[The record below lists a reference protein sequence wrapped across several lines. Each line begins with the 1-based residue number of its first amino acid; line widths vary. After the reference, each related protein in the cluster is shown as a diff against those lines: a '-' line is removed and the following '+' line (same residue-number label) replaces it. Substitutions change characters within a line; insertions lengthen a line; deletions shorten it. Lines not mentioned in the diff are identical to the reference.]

1 MLFLKKSEL
10 FGVDRTKVICFRA
23 YFMHDSCIYQLF
35 FDLMPVSQSQRF
47 QRINE
52 QLRRGGAVP
61 TAELMRV
68 CEVAE
73 RTLKEDLNQM
83 RDRYRAPIKYNRRLG
98 GYHYYKSFDL
108 KTVEI
113 ELTNQDVAALK
124 NAVATLNQFRD
135 LAVFADFRGAV
146 DKIEQ
151 AVRFRISQPPT
162 SQAYITFEA
171 VPPGRGNELLDAL
184 LVACMN
190 RQVIQFA
197 YQKYDDPAPRLR
209 TVFPH
214 LMKEHRNRWYIIGH
228 ELDPLQLRVFGLDR
242 VVADSLIS
250 TDLSIDPPPFDAET
264 YFRPALGVAVYD
276 DPAEEVLLSFS
287 RKEGLHFRAQPF
299 YPFREEDIL
308 IDTVEEFRVRL
319 SIIINRELVFVL
331 ARLGDSVKVLA
342 PDSLIQKLT
351 EFLKNTLKKYSL

>member
-1 MLFLKKSEL
+1 
-10 FGVDRTKVICFRA
+10 
-23 YFMHDSCIYQLF
+23 
-35 FDLMPVSQSQRF
+35 MPVSQSQRF
-47 QRINE
+47 QRIND
-52 QLRRGGAVP
+52 QLRRGAAIP
-61 TAELMRV
+61 TAKLMQV
-68 CEVAE
+68 CGVAI
-73 RTLKEDLNQM
+73 RTLKEDINQM
-83 RDRYRAPIKYNRRLG
+83 RDRYRAPIQYSRRLG
-98 GYHYYKSFDL
+98 GYHYYDSFDL
-108 KTVEI
+108 KTVEM

-146 DKIEQ
+146 EKIEQ
-151 AVRFRISQPPT
+151 AVRFRISQPLT
-162 SQAYITFEA
+162 SQAYIAFEA

-190 RQVIQFA
+190 RQVIQFE

-228 ELDPLQLRVFGLDR
+228 ELYPPQLRVFGLDR
-242 VVADSLIS
+242 VVADSLK
-250 TDLSIDPPPFDAET
+250 SITVLIDAPLFDAET

-276 DPAEEVLLSFS
+276 DPIEDVILSFT

-308 IDTVEEFRVRL
+308 VDTENEFRVRL
-319 SIIINRELVFVL
+319 SIIINRELVFEL
-331 ARLGDSVKVLA
+331 ARLGDSVKILA
-342 PDSLIQKLT
+342 PDSLVQKLT
-351 EFLKNTLKKYSL
+351 AFLQNTLYQYQQPDN

>member
-1 MLFLKKSEL
+1 
-10 FGVDRTKVICFRA
+10 
-23 YFMHDSCIYQLF
+23 
-35 FDLMPVSQSQRF
+35 MPVTQSKRF

-52 QLRRGGAVP
+52 QLKRGSAIP
-61 TAELMRV
+61 TAELMQI
-68 CEVAE
+68 CGVAE

-83 RDRYRAPIKYNRRLG
+83 RERYRAPIQYSRRLG
-98 GYHYYKSFDL
+98 GYRYERPFDL

-146 DKIEQ
+146 EKIEQ
-151 AVRFRISQPPT
+151 AVRFRISQPLT
-162 SQAYITFEA
+162 SQAYIAFEA
-171 VPPGRGNELLDAL
+171 VPPGRGNELLDTL

-190 RQVIQFA
+190 KEVIQFE

-214 LMKEHRNRWYIIGH
+214 LMKEHRNRWYIIGY
-228 ELDPLQLRVFGLDR
+228 ELYPPQVRVFGLDR
-242 VVADSLIS
+242 VVAS
-250 TDLSIDPPPFDAET
+250 TLKSTGLSIEPPLFDAEA

-276 DPAEEVLLSFS
+276 DPAEEVIFSFT
-287 RKEGLHFRAQPF
+287 RTQGLHFRAQPF

-308 IDTVEEFRVRL
+308 IDTDDEFRVKL
-319 SIIINRELVFVL
+319 SIIINQELVFEL
-331 ARLGDSVKVLA
+331 ARLGNSVKVMA
-342 PDSLIQKLT
+342 PQTLIQKLT
-351 EFLKNTLKKYSL
+351 TFLLNAFNQYKE